1 MFPAGAL
8 NPRMSLGR
16 FVTGTCCVAGT
27 CGARANA
34 VCAWV
39 VAGAVVLPALK
50 PISEATAATGGHVG
64 CRPGQPWPHSIGQ
77 TSAMVHVRP
86 SMRHGRFV
94 GSAQSGLR
102 SLHVHALATRPE
114 LLLSA
119 GPVHCG
125 ERRSVLCA
133 FSQRAGSASAQ
144 PTQREP
150 QPSSSPGALPSQ
162 LHSGIAGSTSPEK
175 SCVIQTV
182 PSLFHAKPQNAAP
195 NAGSRI
201 VSQ

>member
-1 MFPAGAL
+1 
-8 NPRMSLGR
+8 
-16 FVTGTCCVAGT
+16 
-27 CGARANA
+27 
-34 VCAWV
+34 
-39 VAGAVVLPALK
+39 
-50 PISEATAATGGHVG
+50 
-64 CRPGQPWPHSIGQ
+64 
-77 TSAMVHVRP
+77 MVHVRP

-201 VSQ
+201 AVVQVLLDAVVGDDLRGVIERPTTARAARVLPTLALHGA